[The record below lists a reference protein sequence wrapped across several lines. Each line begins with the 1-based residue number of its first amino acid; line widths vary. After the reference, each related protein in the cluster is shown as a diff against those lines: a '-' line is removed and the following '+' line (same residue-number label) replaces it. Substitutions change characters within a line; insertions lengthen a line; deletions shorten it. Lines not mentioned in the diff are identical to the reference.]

1 MPQDLDHLIALQRL
15 DTAAA
20 DARRLMAETP
30 HRLAALDAHLGS
42 AQAVLA
48 HARDRKT
55 QDEAE
60 RRTLEKDVAA
70 VRSRRSKFL
79 DQTIEV
85 KTNKEFHALQ
95 HEIQTAE
102 QEISRLEDR
111 ILENMVAADDVA
123 AAIKAA
129 EAALKEAE
137 RAVTAQKQALEDE
150 RRQAEAS
157 IETIARERQAIVA
170 ETSPAAIAMFDTV
183 ARGRK
188 GQVVAEVRGG
198 MCSVCHVRVRP
209 QIDQDVRRRERIVQ
223 CENCQRILYH
233 VSPAVASGGTSA

>member
-1 MPQDLDHLIALQRL
+1 MSRDLDRLIALQRL

-20 DARRLMAETP
+20 EARRLIAATP
-30 HRLAALDAHLGS
+30 QHLAALDGQLGS
-42 AQAVLA
+42 AQAALA
-48 HARDRKT
+48 AARDRKT
-55 QDEAE
+55 HNDAE
-60 RRTLEKDVAA
+60 RRTLEKDVAI
-70 VRSRRSKFL
+70 VRARRSKFL

-102 QEISRLEDR
+102 QEIARLEDR

-123 AAIKAA
+123 AAIRGA
-129 EAALKEAE
+129 EAASKEAE
-137 RAVTAQKQALEDE
+137 RTVTAQTQALEDV
-150 RRQAEAS
+150 RRQAEVS
-157 IETIARERQAIVA
+157 IETIAREREALVA
-170 ETSPAAIAMFDTV
+170 ETSPAAMAIFDAV

-198 MCSVCHVRVRP
+198 LCSVCHVRVRP
-209 QIDQDVRRRERIVQ
+209 QIDQEVRRGERIVQ

-233 VSPAVASGGTSA
+233 VPPAAAAGGAPA